1 MTIKSSWFFLW
12 VEVINM
18 LSLNST
24 YFFSNFSRTDVILS
38 DKVLDVTPNQGCNTS
53 LGGVRVTRSH
63 VGEPLM
69 TFIFSPSWFRN
80 IVADANIIV
89 MVL

>member
-12 VEVINM
+12 VEVIDM

>member
-1 MTIKSSWFFLW
+1 
-12 VEVINM
+12 M

>member
-1 MTIKSSWFFLW
+1 MDDDKEFLFFFQ
-12 VEVINM
+12 VEVIYM

-63 VGEPLM
+63 IGEPLM
-69 TFIFSPSWFRN
+69 TFFFFLLLGFEI
-80 IVADANIIV
+80 
-89 MVL
+89 

>member
-1 MTIKSSWFFLW
+1 MDDDKEFLFFFQ
-12 VEVINM
+12 VDVIYM

-24 YFFSNFSRTDVILS
+24 YFFFFSNFSRTDVILS

-63 VGEPLM
+63 IGEPLM
-69 TFIFSPSWFRN
+69 TLIFFLLLGFE
-80 IVADANIIV
+80 I
-89 MVL
+89 